1 MVHTCLYPFVVIL
14 GDGLCFGVYDNARVS
29 CSLTK
34 KNGDPRLKQ
43 DFDVLKSSQKWDTPF
58 LDRFI
63 VLGHCQIPGL
73 HVWRIHV
80 WVASMTRFSTF
91 SSTKASLNPC
101 KKDTIHARK
110 PHLIH
115 YFLAILNLINQ
126 YKSSSIQSSSK
137 KSFQVYPCH
146 AKWIYLRLAF
156 RSGMAEAISKTIASI
171 EATTTTDFR
180 EFQSCWFMKLTNNFM
195 LIKISRV
202 YNLE

>member
-1 MVHTCLYPFVVIL
+1 MF
-14 GDGLCFGVYDNARVS
+14 DGSMFELRRWPGS
-29 CSLTK
+29 
-34 KNGDPRLKQ
+34 PRFHLLK
-43 DFDVLKSSQKWDTPF
+43 
-58 LDRFI
+58 
-63 VLGHCQIPGL
+63 L
-73 HVWRIHV
+73 HWIR
-80 WVASMTRFSTF
+80 A
-91 SSTKASLNPC
+91 

-195 LIKISRV
+195 LIKILRV
-202 YNLE
+202 YNLEYYGRMRLYRDIIWKP